1 MDLWQSFKI
10 AFSMYSVI
18 PLRNIEWKEETMRYA
33 FCFFPLI
40 GVVIGGAEWLWLWC
54 AWKFGF
60 SVVLTG
66 AAAAVI
72 PVLLTGGIHL
82 DGFCDTVD
90 ALSSHQPKE
99 RKLEILKDSHVGA
112 FAVIGI
118 CVYFLLSFGLW
129 CEYQYSVESAFV
141 LGGGFVLSRA
151 LSGLVSVLAPQA
163 RKEGMLKTFS
173 DAAKQRAVVIS
184 CAAFLGVTAV
194 GMLAVDRR
202 MALAVLAV
210 MAIILGYYLLT
221 SRRQFG
227 GVTGDLAG
235 YFLTLAEMGVLVGV
249 VLAQHW

>member
-1 MDLWQSFKI
+1 MELWQSFKI

-54 AWKFGF
+54 AWKIGF
-60 SVVLTG
+60 SAVLTG

-129 CEYQYSVESAFV
+129 CEYQYSVESAFI

-184 CAAFLGVTAV
+184 CAAFLGITAV
-194 GMLAVDRR
+194 GMLAVDWRI
-202 MALAVLAV
+202 ALAVLAV
-210 MAIILGYYLLT
+210 MATILGYYLLT

-235 YFLTLAEMGVLVGV
+235 YFLTLAEMGVLAGV

>member
-60 SVVLTG
+60 SAVLTG

-129 CEYQYSVESAFV
+129 CEYQYSVESAFI

-173 DAAKQRAVVIS
+173 DAAKQRAVTVS
-184 CAAFLGVTAV
+184 CVAFLGIAAV
-194 GMLAVDRR
+194 GMLAVDWRI
-202 MALAVLAV
+202 ALAVLAV
-210 MAIILGYYLLT
+210 MATILGYYLLT

-235 YFLTLAEMGVLVGV
+235 YFLTLAEMGVLAGV

>member
-129 CEYQYSVESAFV
+129 CEYQYSVESAFI

>member
-129 CEYQYSVESAFV
+129 CEYQYSVESAFI

-163 RKEGMLKTFS
+163 RKDGMLKTFS

>member
-60 SVVLTG
+60 STALTG

-112 FAVIGI
+112 FAVIGV

-129 CEYQYSVESAFV
+129 CEYQYSTASALI
-141 LGGGFVLSRA
+141 LGGGFVLSRT

-184 CAAFLGVTAV
+184 CAAFLGITAV
-194 GMLAVDRR
+194 GMLAVDWRI
-202 MALAVLAV
+202 ALAVLAV
-210 MAIILGYYLLT
+210 MATILGYYLLT

-235 YFLTLAEMGVLVGV
+235 YFLTLAEMGVLAGV

>member
-66 AAAAVI
+66 AAAAGS
-72 PVLLTGGIHL
+72 PGLLTGGIHL

-129 CEYQYSVESAFV
+129 CEYQYSVESAFI